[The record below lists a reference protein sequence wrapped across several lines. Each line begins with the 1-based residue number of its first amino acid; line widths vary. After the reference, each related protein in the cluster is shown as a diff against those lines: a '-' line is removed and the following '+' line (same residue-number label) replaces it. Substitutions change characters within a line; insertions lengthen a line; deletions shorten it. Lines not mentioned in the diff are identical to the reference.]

1 MVLSLLLDGIC
12 ENWLV
17 SEPLPCLSMLY
28 YWNKIGQILQRWL
41 CFDLAGLHL
50 LGVPLMKGT
59 GDFLVLHQVNQ
70 FQKTSQFKYNIFVM
84 HLWNFFLSWFWC
96 HFLLGLV
103 FLGCQQWPGIFD
115 KMETAS
121 LPLLFDGQ
129 LLLFSPRTVPIQE
142 RERWALYSS
151 HSTNGDRPSAVLM
164 KVVVHQ
170 YITR

>member
-1 MVLSLLLDGIC
+1 MLLKLRDIILDDALQLDRIC
-12 ENWLV
+12 QNWPGECYYHAFPCYITETKLV
-17 SEPLPCLSMLY
+17 KSY
-28 YWNKIGQILQRWL
+28 RGV

-50 LGVPLMKGT
+50 LGVPMVKGP

-115 KMETAS
+115 KTETAS

-142 RERWALYSS
+142 RERWAL
-151 HSTNGDRPSAVLM
+151 
-164 KVVVHQ
+164 
-170 YITR
+170 